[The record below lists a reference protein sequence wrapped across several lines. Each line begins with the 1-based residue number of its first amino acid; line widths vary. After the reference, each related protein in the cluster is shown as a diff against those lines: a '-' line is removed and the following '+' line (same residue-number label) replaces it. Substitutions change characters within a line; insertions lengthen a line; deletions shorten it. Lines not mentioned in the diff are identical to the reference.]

1 MTNGRKVR
9 RKPEDLYKKF
19 NIHIT
24 KIVEREKGKEEVAN
38 EAI

>member
-1 MTNGRKVR
+1 MENVREIRKL
-9 RKPEDLYKKF
+9 EDLYKKF

-24 KIVEREKGKEEVAN
+24 RIAEREKGKEEIVN